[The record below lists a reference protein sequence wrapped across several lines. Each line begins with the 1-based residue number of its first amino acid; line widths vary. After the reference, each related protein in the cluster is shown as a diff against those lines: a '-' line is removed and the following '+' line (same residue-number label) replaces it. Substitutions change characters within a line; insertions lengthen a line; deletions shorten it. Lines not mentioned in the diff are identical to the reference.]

1 MKEIKYIDFYCK
13 NCKKSMKMSYE
24 ITGNPNKLVMSG
36 VIIRCHTHKC
46 IKVVTL
52 KKYTEGQLVEHM
64 TNDGKIYI

>member
-1 MKEIKYIDFYCK
+1 MRKVDFYCN

-52 KKYTEGQLVEHM
+52 KKYTEGQLAEHV
-64 TNDGKIYI
+64 TNDGKVYI

>member
-1 MKEIKYIDFYCK
+1 MGKVDFYCN

-46 IKVVTL
+46 IKVVTQ
-52 KKYTEGQLVEHM
+52 KKYTEGQLAEQV
-64 TNDGKIYI
+64 TNDVKVYI

>member
-1 MKEIKYIDFYCK
+1 MRKVDFYCN

-52 KKYTEGQLVEHM
+52 KKYTEGQLVEHV
-64 TNDGKIYI
+64 TNDGKVYI